1 MVLSF
6 IDMDPKLTTVVF
18 GLIFCCLNGQE
29 MNDYQNLYTDLFTNY
44 NAELKPVS
52 NQSADLAVYFSF
64 VLMGI
69 NSFNEVDGIF
79 SVVAILNFTW
89 KDSSLTW
96 QPSKYNGINT
106 VSVSMETVWKPTVV
120 LVNDAYSLDTVGSD
134 KSFGVTIRHDG
145 YVMWVPGGVL
155 NAKCYAN
162 IWKFPFDIHACSLLF
177 VTWDDTW
184 STFLEKAIN
193 PYDVNTFFVPNTD
206 WNLETIK
213 VEKSIQVPNISM
225 EVGFQIK
232 REPLYYNVL
241 IFSPVA
247 ILSLLNPLVFILPNE
262 CGERLSF
269 GMTILLSFVVFLTLA
284 SDAIPATSNP
294 ISFLI
299 VFIILVIVASAIIT
313 VFNIVIIRLFN
324 GNDAEINGCFKH
336 VFVFFLRKKNK
347 IMPLEEKMVKQ
358 KEVALALDKF
368 CLIVSYMSIFILIF
382 VYFLVLQ
389 C

>member
-6 IDMDPKLTTVVF
+6 IDMDPKLTTAVF

-29 MNDYQNLYTDLFTNY
+29 MNDYQNLYTDIFTNY

-52 NQSADLAVYFSF
+52 NQSAGLAVYFSF

-96 QPSKYNGINT
+96 QPSKYNGINS
-106 VSVSMETVWKPTVV
+106 VSVSKETVWKPTVV
-120 LVNDAYSLDTVGSD
+120 LVNDAYSLATVGSD

-145 YVMWVPGGVL
+145 YVKWVPGGVL

-162 IWKFPFDIHACSLLF
+162 IRKFPFDNHACSLSF

-184 STFLEKAIN
+184 STFLEKSIN

-213 VEKSIQVPNISM
+213 VEKSIQVPNMM
-225 EVGFQIK
+225 EVRFQIK

-241 IFSPVA
+241 VFSPVA

-347 IMPLEEKMVKQ
+347 IIPLEEKMVKQ

>member
-1 MVLSF
+1 M
-6 IDMDPKLTTVVF
+6 TTVV
-18 GLIFCCLNGQE
+18 LVVIFCCLNGQE

-52 NQSADLAVYFSF
+52 NQSAGLAVYFAF
-64 VLMGI
+64 VLLGI

-79 SVVAILNFTW
+79 SVVATLNFTW

-96 QPSKYNGINT
+96 QPSKYNGINI
-106 VSVSMETVWKPTVV
+106 VSVSMKTVWKPTVV
-120 LVNDAYSLDTVGSD
+120 LVNDAYSLATVGSD

-145 YVMWVPGGVL
+145 YVTWAPGGVL

-162 IWKFPFDIHACSLLF
+162 IRKFPFDSHTCTLLF
-177 VTWDDTW
+177 VTWDSTW

-193 PYDVNTFFVPNTD
+193 PYDVTFFVPNTD
-206 WNLETIK
+206 WNLQTIK
-213 VEKSIQVPNISM
+213 VEKSIRVPNISM
-225 EVGFQIK
+225 EVIFQIK

-241 IFSPVA
+241 VFSPVA
-247 ILSLLNPLVFILPNE
+247 ILSLLNPLVFVLPNG

-299 VFIILVIVASAIIT
+299 VYIILVIVASAIIT
-313 VFNIVIIRLFN
+313 VLNIVIIRLFN
-324 GNDAEINGCFKH
+324 WNDAEFNGCFKH
-336 VFVFFLRKKNK
+336 IFVFFLRKKNRIIPFAEK
-347 IMPLEEKMVKQ
+347 PLTQ

-368 CLIVSYMSIFILIF
+368 CLIVSYISIFILIF

>member
-52 NQSADLAVYFSF
+52 NQSAGLAVYFSF

-79 SVVAILNFTW
+79 SVVASLNFTW

-96 QPSKYNGINT
+96 QPSKHNGINT

-120 LVNDAYSLDTVGSD
+120 LVNDAYSLATVGSD

-145 YVMWVPGGVL
+145 YVKWIPGGVL

-162 IWKFPFDIHACSLLF
+162 IRKFPFDTHACSLLF

-193 PYDVNTFFVPNTD
+193 PYDVTFFVPNTD

-241 IFSPVA
+241 VFSPVA

-269 GMTILLSFVVFLTLA
+269 GMTILLSFVVFLTLV

-368 CLIVSYMSIFILIF
+368 CLIVSYMSIFILIL
-382 VYFLVLQ
+382 VYFLVLR